1 MKWRLWLAPPCRGDE
16 AMAWDEALFLSEASR
31 PEGTPVLRFYTWQPS
46 TLSLGRFQHPEAG
59 LNPGI
64 SQGSPLPV
72 VRRTTGG
79 GAIWHDQELTYSL
92 TCHQEHLEVS
102 GVKAS
107 FELLCGFILK
117 TWQAF
122 GWEAGF
128 ARDSDPQGRWGAVTA
143 ACFAGT
149 EEYDILVQGKKL
161 GGNAQ
166 RRQGK
171 AIFQHGSLPLR
182 LNWDILRQ
190 IFRPEDCPSPE
201 HVTDLASQ
209 GWLGTPQEL
218 AEQLAEQF
226 CRHLDVVPELWEPG
240 PAEYQLF
247 QKSLEKYQ
255 DPEWTLRGYGAVRDF
270 NHIASP

>member
-1 MKWRLWLAPPCRGDE
+1 MKWRIWMAPPCSGDE

-46 TLSLGRFQHPEAG
+46 TLSLGRFQNPEAG
-59 LNPGI
+59 LNPNRP
-64 SQGSPLPV
+64 SVPV

-79 GAIWHDQELTYSL
+79 GAIWHDRELTYSL
-92 TCHQEHLEVS
+92 ACHQEHLAVT

-117 TWQAF
+117 TWQAW
-122 GWEAGF
+122 GWSAGF
-128 ARDSDPQGRWGAVTA
+128 ARDTDPQGRWGEVTA

-149 EEYDILVQGKKL
+149 EEYDILVDGKKL

-171 AIFQHGSLPLR
+171 AIFQHGSLPLD
-182 LNWDILRQ
+182 LNWETLRQ
-190 IFRPEDCPSPE
+190 LFRPEDCPSPE
-201 HVTDLASQ
+201 HVTDVFHQ
-209 GWLGTPQEL
+209 GWSGTPREL
-218 AEQLAEQF
+218 ADVLAEQF
-226 CRHLDVVPELWEPG
+226 CRHLGVDAELWEPG
-240 PAEYQLF
+240 AAEQHLF
-247 QKSLEKYQ
+247 EESLEKYR